1 VPLDLF
7 TMELTHALNAIDNTL
22 LLTKQF
28 ILKSLGK
35 SALEKFVE
43 LFFLMFYFSQLN
55 CFTFSKE

>member
-1 VPLDLF
+1 
-7 TMELTHALNAIDNTL
+7 MELTHALNAIDNTL